1 LRLKF
6 RAWDG
11 ENFIVEAPLGLDRR
25 VARFERVDGRF
36 IGHPDNGQ
44 TPPAL
49 WIGDWPEERSPPF
62 LQTIGPVGCVG
73 GAAIS
78 TVARIVPEPA
88 SAMARAELFELM
100 GFPPNGA

>member
-1 LRLKF
+1 M
-6 RAWDG
+6 
-11 ENFIVEAPLGLDRR
+11 EAPLGLDRR